1 MVDTVTDAHH
11 QAYEE
16 GFAQYL
22 FTDRGAEELSDI
34 AAKVNTWRI
43 IPARARP
50 KIANILID
58 IEKRATDGTECV
70 YDCNCQSCTRRFHAW
85 QEFDYVCQILVRNKE
100 AAQPTPAK
108 DAGPKVDTVI
118 RDRVQ
123 RAISH
128 GWKGLV
134 EEYHAEAA
142 LRYKADLDRGP
153 SVPAPRVLGEPPSPQ
168 DADAFCRNAKT
179 LQSGAAASA
188 ITGAVFCRI
197 LLVSARH

>member
-1 MVDTVTDAHH
+1 MNNVLTNHF
-11 QAYEE
+11 E
-16 GFAQYL
+16 
-22 FTDRGAEELSDI
+22 
-34 AAKVNTWRI
+34 AAKQLDAFLLKFSG
-43 IPARARP
+43 PS
-50 KIANILID
+50 
-58 IEKRATDGTECV
+58 G
-70 YDCNCQSCTRRFHAW
+70 
-85 QEFDYVCQILVRNKE
+85 
-100 AAQPTPAK
+100 AK
-108 DAGPKVDTVI
+108 GPKVDTVI

-134 EEYHAEAA
+134 EEYNADAA

-197 LLVSARH
+197 LLVFARH